1 VVGGGAAAGAGGVAV
16 PPAWVRDKDGAA
28 QLVKPLCKAIVSVLI
43 AEAKALKWYPSH
55 ACHYMDA
62 LVERL
67 RAIAANGCVQCMLRV
82 VSTEAA
88 DIEGGLLSMPS
99 HGGGV
104 PGECSLSAKWCC
116 RLLSA
121 LVCVLGAICVSPP
134 PSLSLPLYPSLCVE
148 IAHIG

>member
-28 QLVKPLCKAIVSVLI
+28 QLVKPLRKAVVSLLI

-55 ACHYMDA
+55 ASHYMDA

-67 RAIAANGCVQCMLRV
+67 RAIAANGCVQCMVRV

-99 HGGGV
+99 HPGGV
-104 PGECSLSAKWCC
+104 PGECSRSV
-116 RLLSA
+116 SA

-134 PSLSLPLYPSLCVE
+134 LSPSPSLSLCVKV
-148 IAHIG
+148 AHIG